1 MKLSAAI
8 MTFNEE
14 RNLER
19 TLKALADICDEIVI
33 VDRGSTDKTKEI
45 AGKYEARF
53 IYQPWLGYGKQ
64 RNAAI
69 DNCSGKWILAVDAD
83 EELSPEL
90 KQKITEIINGNED
103 KKVYEINRLSVCFGK
118 KIKHG
123 GWGTSYAVRLFLK
136 TAGRFNDNTVHES
149 FVTQEEIFKIKE
161 NIYHHSYLT
170 LEDYFSKFNRYTTEG
185 ALEYYK
191 KGKKAS
197 IGQVVFNPMYKF
209 IRMYI
214 IRLGFLDGIEGFLLA
229 STSSMYSMVKY
240 FKLREI
246 YKNGSY
252 RSKKN

>member
-33 VDRGSTDKTKEI
+33 VDSGSTDRTKEI
-45 AGKYEARF
+45 AENYKARF
-53 IYQPWLGYGKQ
+53 IHQSWLGYGKQ
-64 RNAAI
+64 RNTAI
-69 DNCSGKWILAVDAD
+69 ESCNGKWILAVDAD

-90 KQKITEIINGNED
+90 KQKILEIINGNED

-118 KIKHG
+118 QIKHG

-149 FVTQEEIFKIKE
+149 FVTQEEVYKIKE
-161 NIYHHSYLT
+161 DIYHHSYLT

-197 IGQVVFNPMYKF
+197 IGQIIFNPMYKF

-214 IRLGFLDGIEGFLLA
+214 IRLGFLDGVEGFLLA

-252 RSKKN
+252 INKKN